1 MTSELSQTPL
11 SDPPTTAGLSAF
23 QLLALAFLAANLL
36 LDIRREL
43 RGMGHQGLR
52 RLRIVVW
59 LTAALAIWRPDSVT
73 QVAHWLGIGR
83 GADVVLYVFVLAFL
97 ATSFYWYSQHV
108 LVQRQLTEIVRH
120 LALKEARQGGEEA
133 RMKDE
138 G

>member
-1 MTSELSQTPL
+1 MTSELPQAPL
-11 SDPPTTAGLSAF
+11 SGSPTTMGLSAF
-23 QLLALAFLAANLL
+23 QLIALAFLAVNLF

-43 RGMGHQGLR
+43 RGLGHRGLR
-52 RLRIVVW
+52 WLRIVVW
-59 LTAALAIWRPDSVT
+59 LTAAIAICRPDSVT

-120 LALKEARQGGEEA
+120 LALKEARRGGEEA
-133 RMKDE
+133 GIKE